1 VDFAEIFRVLRR
13 RWRVSVP
20 ALLITVLATVGM
32 YRAWPTTYQSSAEIT
47 LLGPRSLA
55 AQPGNGNNPFIV
67 VGDLDPMAS
76 ILASYLST
84 QPALEQLQA
93 LNVTGTFTAAVPA
106 FAAGPFVTL
115 TLAAK
120 DPAAIRRSMPVVIR
134 FAEQRL
140 RTLQENSSIKTPANG
155 VVGSTV
161 IAAPSAPAPV
171 TKKKIELVTAVAILG
186 LVALIIL
193 SFGAEARAIR
203 RGRGTVPAGA
213 PGKARVPGSAEK
225 VEILHSQD
233 GHQVPMQ

>member
-20 ALLITVLATVGM
+20 ALLIAVLATVGM
-32 YRAWPTTYQSSAEIT
+32 YRVWPTTYQSSAVIT

-67 VGDLDPMAS
+67 VGDLDPMAT

-84 QPALEQLQA
+84 PQALGELQA
-93 LNVTGTFTAAVPA
+93 LNVNGTFTAAVPA

-115 TLAAK
+115 TLAGK
-120 DPAAIRRSMPVVIR
+120 NRAAISRSMPVVIR
-134 FAEQRL
+134 FAERRL

-161 IAAPSAPAPV
+161 IAAPNAPTPV
-171 TKKKIELVTAVAILG
+171 RKKKIELVAAVAILG
-186 LVALIIL
+186 LVAVLIL
-193 SFGAEARAIR
+193 SFSAEALAIR
-203 RGRGTVPAGA
+203 RGKGPDRASAPA
-213 PGKARVPGSAEK
+213 KARVPGRAEK
-225 VEILHSQD
+225 VDVLHSQD
-233 GHQVPMQ
+233 GHQVPMR